1 MGQLTI
7 RDVDHALLVQ
17 LKRKAWQEGLP
28 LEAFLRRLLLASVET
43 EDLDLPTASYPA
55 RFAVPAGPTRMAHF
69 SRVTAAG

>member
-28 LEAFLRRLLLASVET
+28 LETFLRRLLTAGVES
-43 EDLDLPTASYPA
+43 EDLDLPSGPYAA
-55 RFAVPAGPTRMAHF
+55 RLTVQVRPSATRIFHA
-69 SRVTAAG
+69 

>member
-28 LEAFLRRLLLASVET
+28 LETFLRRLLIAAVEN
-43 EDLDLPTASYPA
+43 EDMDLPSEPYNA
-55 RFAVPAGPTRMAHF
+55 RFAAPPGLPLRRMLHA
-69 SRVTAAG
+69 